1 MLSSKFASL
10 LFDQI
15 PDRRVVGTD
24 RNTHLL
30 ICCINQIVPGFVT
43 YHLNKGGF
51 RSFFQWDHPFKT
63 TAITIFLFGTVV

>member
-1 MLSSKFASL
+1 MLSSKYASL

-30 ICCINQIVPGFVT
+30 TCCNKNNLILTFEFGNILVT
-43 YHLNKGGF
+43 YQNEFPSGDNTPIG
-51 RSFFQWDHPFKT
+51 SFKQ
-63 TAITIFLFGTVV
+63 